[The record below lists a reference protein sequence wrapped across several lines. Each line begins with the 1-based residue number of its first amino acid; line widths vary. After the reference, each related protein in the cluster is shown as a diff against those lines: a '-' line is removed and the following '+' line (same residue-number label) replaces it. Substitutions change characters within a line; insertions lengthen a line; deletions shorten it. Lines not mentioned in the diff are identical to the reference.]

1 MLLDQK
7 DIQDRRVS
15 WGLQDFQEYQ
25 VYQERMGKQEQGVFR
40 GQLAP
45 KENLVL
51 EVYLVPLVV
60 EDHLVYEERG
70 ENQEREVTKDHK
82 VYQDFQDLGDQLA
95 LLGCLGKKVKLA
107 HLEDLATLERES
119 QDSLATVAHKVTRGK
134 PGPLDFQGHRDRQDH
149 QGLQDF
155 PLHLPMLDSFFQRL
169 AHTSARNKSTR
180 RMEAASVELAQRCP
194 HLQLNSPG
202 RSHLLAPPS
211 SLTSYSTTA
220 IRTTVPKL
228 VFSPAAYPESITLRT
243 TSTAKEGTCGW
254 R

>member
-1 MLLDQK
+1 MDQK

-15 WGLQDFQEYQ
+15 LGLQDFQECQ
-25 VYQERMGKQEQGVFR
+25 VYQERMGKQDQGVFK

-45 KENLVL
+45 KEHLVL

-70 ENQEREVTKDHK
+70 ENREREVTKDRK
-82 VYQDFQDLGDQLA
+82 VYQDFQDLGDQLG

-107 HLEDLATLERES
+107 YLEDLATLERES
-119 QDSLATVAHKVTRGK
+119 QDSLATLASKVTRGK
-134 PGPLDFQGHRDRQDH
+134 SGPLDFQGHRDRQDH

-155 PLHLPMLDSFFQRL
+155 PLHLPILDNFSQRL
-169 AHTSARNKSTR
+169 AHTRARNKSTQ
-180 RMEAASVELAQRCP
+180 RMEGPLVEMAQRCQ
-194 HLQLNSPG
+194 HLQPNSQPL
-202 RSHLLAPPS
+202 SHLPAPPS
-211 SLTSYSTTA
+211 SLTNSSSTA
-220 IRTTVPKL
+220 IRTTIPKL
-228 VFSPAAYPESITLRT
+228 VFSPAAYRESITLRT